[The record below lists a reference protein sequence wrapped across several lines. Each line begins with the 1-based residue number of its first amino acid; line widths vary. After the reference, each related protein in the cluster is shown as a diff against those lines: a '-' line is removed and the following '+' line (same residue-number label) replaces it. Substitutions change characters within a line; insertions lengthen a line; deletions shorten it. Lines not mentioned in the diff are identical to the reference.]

1 MLVLGLDHHTTDAA
15 TLARLSMRAHRI
27 ESALRHEP
35 TVRGVVMLATCAR
48 LEAYIDTA
56 SFHAPSRAFVGALGL
71 EHGDPRV
78 RGLRG
83 LDALEHLFRVSSGLE
98 SAVVGETQITGQ
110 VRDALAAARAH
121 GHSTRSLDVAFEN
134 AIRVSRQARPHLQ
147 GSTSIVGA
155 ALDRV
160 GDRGDDIGTAVV
172 IGTGSFA
179 QDVIA
184 ALRTRGA
191 HTVWVHSPSGRD
203 HLPAG
208 ADSSISPDELVEA
221 IALGDITVAAS
232 GHGPVVVSE
241 DIARA
246 ARALS
251 ASPLVLIDLSASGDI
266 ALSLDEEA
274 DVLVVRLDDVHQQDA
289 AADRADACV
298 RREARALH
306 PRIESSAV
314 DDLIVAV
321 RRHVEE
327 VAAAEIGSSADPALA
342 EAVRR
347 VTQALL
353 HEPTQRARRAAAE
366 GELERYRAA
375 LETVLGVSTSTEAAP
390 RVTAGSAA

>member
-1 MLVLGLDHHTTDAA
+1 VSSPRLPESLTADAA
-15 TLARLSMRAHRI
+15 REFVRLI
-27 ESALRHEP
+27 EI
-35 TVRGVVMLATCAR
+35 M
-48 LEAYIDTA
+48 
-56 SFHAPSRAFVGALGL
+56 
-71 EHGDPRV
+71 
-78 RGLRG
+78 
-83 LDALEHLFRVSSGLE
+83 
-98 SAVVGETQITGQ
+98 
-110 VRDALAAARAH
+110 
-121 GHSTRSLDVAFEN
+121 
-134 AIRVSRQARPHLQ
+134 
-147 GSTSIVGA
+147 
-155 ALDRV
+155 
-160 GDRGDDIGTAVV
+160 
-172 IGTGSFA
+172 
-179 QDVIA
+179 A
-184 ALRTRGA
+184 ALRA
-191 HTVWVHSPSGRD
+191 
-203 HLPAG
+203 
-208 ADSSISPDELVEA
+208 PDGCPWDREQTHASLVQYLVEETHELVEA